1 MMGRTHALTGAMAFG
16 LAAPVLGAFAGLTA
30 GELLLGTAVCAGAAV
45 LPDIDHPGSGI
56 SRTFGPLTRGF
67 ARLVAWT
74 SGGHRHGTHSLT
86 GAGVFTLGTSG
97 ATALYAG
104 DVWWLVTGAVAA
116 GVLTAGGVL
125 VAAAGP
131 PSGGRR
137 AYPGRR
143 RAVASAWIGAAAVLA
158 VGAGALWNARIVGM
172 ALLAALL
179 ILTLSAVARIVPA
192 RRLLGLRRE
201 WDDMLPAP
209 VTIGLLWA
217 GVDLRIVPLAVTLGV
232 LVHIIG
238 DMVTLGGCP
247 LGWPWSQRMCGP
259 RWFRTGSGVEQR
271 VVFPVCAG
279 VLAATSAWNT
289 GLITA
294 LTGAT

>member
-45 LPDIDHPGSGI
+45 LPDIDHPGAGI
-56 SRTFGPLTRGF
+56 SRTFGPVTRGF
-67 ARLVAWT
+67 ARLVAWA
-74 SGGHRHGTHSLT
+74 SGGHRRGTHSLT
-86 GAGVFTLGTSG
+86 GAGVFTLLASG

-104 DVWWLVTGAVAA
+104 DAWWLVTGGVAA
-116 GVLTAGGVL
+116 GVLVAGGAL
-125 VAAAGP
+125 VAAAGAP
-131 PSGGRR
+131 DGHRAAHRVRR
-137 AYPGRR
+137 TA
-143 RAVASAWIGAAAVLA
+143 ATAWTGAAAVLA
-158 VGAGALWNARIVGM
+158 VAAAALWDARLVGM

-209 VTIGLLWA
+209 VTVALLWA
-217 GVDLRIVPLAVTLGV
+217 GVDLRVVPLAVTLGV

-247 LGWPWSQRMCGP
+247 LGWPWSSAMCGP
-259 RWFRTGSGVEQR
+259 RWFRTGAAVEQR
-271 VVFPVCAG
+271 LVFPVCAS
-279 VLAATSAWNT
+279 VLAVTAAWNT
-289 GLITA
+289 GVITA
-294 LTGAT
+294 LTGGA